1 MNLNW
6 KSILKKTGI
15 ICLSTILFALCSV
28 LIYITKITGRMH
40 TGNDEIP
47 VTLAAHNPNLD
58 EQTQEVLGEYWT
70 IAIFG
75 VDSRDQ
81 SVGKGNNADVQ
92 MLCSINRTTGDIR
105 LVSVYR
111 DTYLM
116 NDFSSPDRYDK
127 INSSYMEQG
136 PVGNVTALNTNLDI
150 KIDDYISFNW
160 NAAADA
166 INLLGGVDIEL
177 SKAEFYYINAFIT
190 ETVERTGI
198 PSFHLSGA
206 GMQHLDGVQ
215 AVAYMRLRS
224 MDTDFNRTQRQRKV
238 ISQIFEKSKDTDP
251 GTLLQVMDTVF
262 SQTLSSLTIQDIAD
276 MARNIK
282 SYELSETTGFPSSYT
297 VASMGKSG
305 DCVIP
310 NTLESNVEAL
320 HRFLYEDGSYAC
332 SQQVKEISRE
342 IIKRAVKN

>member
-1 MNLNW
+1 MILNW
-6 KSILKKTGI
+6 KSILKKAGI

-40 TGNDEIP
+40 TVNDDIP
-47 VTLAAHNPNLD
+47 ATLAAHNPNLD

-75 VDSRDQ
+75 VDSRDK

-116 NDFSSPDRYDK
+116 NDLPSSDRYGK
-127 INSSYMEQG
+127 ISTSYLEQG

-150 KIDDYISFNW
+150 RIDDYISFNW

-177 SKAEFYYINAFIT
+177 SKAEFYYINSFIT

-198 PSFHLSGA
+198 PSSHLSGA

-215 AVAYMRLRS
+215 AAAYMRLRN
-224 MDTDFNRTQRQRKV
+224 MDTDFARTERQRKV
-238 ISQIFEKSKDTDP
+238 IRQIFEKARGMDF
-251 GTLLQVMDTVF
+251 GTLLRVLDTVF
-262 SQTLSSLTIQDIAD
+262 CQTLSSLTVEDAAD
-276 MARNIK
+276 MVRNIK
-282 SYELSETTGFPSSYT
+282 NYHLSETSGFPSSYT
-297 VASMGKSG
+297 AASMGRSG

-320 HRFLYEDGSYAC
+320 HRFLYADGSYAC
-332 SQQVKEISRE
+332 SEQVKEISRE